1 MKLLLKALQGLGRPI
16 DSQRVEDQA
25 AMRVALAT
33 GPWDLI
39 ASDWSLPRFSG
50 LGALAVAK
58 EFDLDLPFIIVSGTI
73 GEEMAVEA
81 MRAGAHDYVLKGKLA
96 RLVPAVERELRD
108 SEGRRQR
115 RRAEKA
121 LAASEEQLRQAQKM
135 EAVGRLAGGVAHDFN
150 NVLSVILPYGELL
163 RDDLAS
169 ADPLRDYAQ
178 EICKAAERAADLTK
192 QLLMFSRQ
200 QVMEP
205 QVLDLNL
212 VIGNMDKMLRRLVGE
227 DVELALDTAPSL
239 GNVKADR
246 GSVEQ
251 VIMNLVVNAR
261 DAMPTGGKLTIKT
274 TNVVLAEAFEG
285 SHVGVKAGRHVMLAV
300 SDTGLG
306 MDTATQS
313 RIFEPFF
320 TTKELDK
327 GTGLGLSMVFGIVQ
341 QSGGSVG
348 VDSELGRGT
357 TFTIY
362 LPRVNEATVSL
373 QPAVATLILR
383 GTETILLVE
392 DEDHVRAAVGNIL
405 RRNGYVV
412 IEARTGGDALLICEK
427 HPERIHLLLTDV
439 VMPLMSGP
447 ELATRLVALRAD
459 MRVLCMSG
467 YVDDSIVRHRVLE
480 SNLAYLQKPITQDTL
495 TRKVREVLDASVTQP
510 HV

>member
-1 MKLLLKALQGLGRPI
+1 
-16 DSQRVEDQA
+16 
-25 AMRVALAT
+25 
-33 GPWDLI
+33 
-39 ASDWSLPRFSG
+39 
-50 LGALAVAK
+50 
-58 EFDLDLPFIIVSGTI
+58 
-73 GEEMAVEA
+73 
-81 MRAGAHDYVLKGKLA
+81 
-96 RLVPAVERELRD
+96 
-108 SEGRRQR
+108 
-115 RRAEKA
+115 
-121 LAASEEQLRQAQKM
+121 
-135 EAVGRLAGGVAHDFN
+135 
-150 NVLSVILPYGELL
+150 
-163 RDDLAS
+163 
-169 ADPLRDYAQ
+169 
-178 EICKAAERAADLTK
+178 
-192 QLLMFSRQ
+192 
-200 QVMEP
+200 
-205 QVLDLNL
+205 
-212 VIGNMDKMLRRLVGE
+212 
-227 DVELALDTAPSL
+227 
-239 GNVKADR
+239 
-246 GSVEQ
+246 
-251 VIMNLVVNAR
+251 
-261 DAMPTGGKLTIKT
+261 
-274 TNVVLAEAFEG
+274 
-285 SHVGVKAGRHVMLAV
+285 
-300 SDTGLG
+300 
-306 MDTATQS
+306 
-313 RIFEPFF
+313 
-320 TTKELDK
+320 
-327 GTGLGLSMVFGIVQ
+327 MVFGIVQ